1 MLAAAA
7 SAAVLGIDAFDIL
20 VEVHVANG
28 LPQWTLVGLAATAV
42 KESRDRVGAALA
54 NSGFTVPPRRITI
67 NLCPADTPKNGTAF
81 DLPIALALLAASGQL
96 PPETLQG
103 VCAIGELGLDGQ
115 LRPVRG
121 VLAVARHVA
130 ATSGAKL
137 IVPPDN
143 LDEALRVPHARAAAP
158 RTLLELVVALR
169 DGLLCEESR
178 RRPTVI
184 ANDDTPDLGDVVGQ
198 ELAVRALEI
207 AAAGSH
213 NLLLVGPPGAG
224 KTMLARRLPGILP
237 PLDDNEILE
246 VLAIQSVAGV
256 LAPTLSLADTPQR
269 PFRAPH
275 HSISVAGLVGG
286 GGWPRPGEVSLA
298 HRGVLFLDEL
308 SLFPR
313 NTLEALRQP
322 LEDGLVVIARAA
334 RAVRFPSRFALV
346 AATNPCACG
355 HAGSDDRRCRCSVAE
370 LDRHRAR
377 LSGPLADRIDL
388 HVHVQRV
395 PPQSLA
401 THSAA
406 DRSARVRERVIRAR
420 ERQRLRYAHTAHF
433 TTPVRDSVDPTH
445 RAQVAQFAELAH
457 HISQSTPSN
466 EQLLS
471 PTAPHSDLHAEFHN
485 SLHEAVSNQ
494 PRRTQAALYTLPHD
508 TNASAP
514 VRLITPAAQLD
525 SDARA
530 LLVRAAD
537 RLGLSARAYH
547 RVLRVART
555 IADLD
560 DADGV
565 TRDHI
570 AEALRYRPLVSDL
583 NSSDSTHEPT
593 YNP

>member
-121 VLAVARHVA
+121 VLAVARHVT
-130 ATSGAKL
+130 ATSGGML

-143 LDEALRVPHARAAAP
+143 LEEALRVPHARAAAP
-158 RTLLELVVALR
+158 RTLLDLVVALR
-169 DGLLCEESR
+169 DGLLREETR
-178 RRPTVI
+178 RRV
-184 ANDDTPDLGDVVGQ
+184 AAVVSDDTPDLGDVVGQ
-198 ELAVRALEI
+198 EMAVRALEI

-256 LAPTLSLADTPQR
+256 LEPAQSLALTPQR

-313 NTLEALRQP
+313 HTLEALRQP
-322 LEDGLVVIARAA
+322 LEDGLVVVARAA

-346 AATNPCACG
+346 AASNPCACG
-355 HAGSDDRRCRCSVAE
+355 YAGSDDHRCRCSVAE
-370 LDRHRAR
+370 LERHRAR

-401 THSAA
+401 AHAA
-406 DRSARVRERVIRAR
+406 HAATDRSARVRERVIRAR
-420 ERQRLRYAHTAHF
+420 ERQRLRYAHSAC
-433 TTPVRDSVDPTH
+433 R
-445 RAQVAQFAELAH
+445 
-457 HISQSTPSN
+457 STP
-466 EQLLS
+466 
-471 PTAPHSDLHAEFHN
+471 AHN
-485 SLHEAVSNQ
+485 SAEVPISAHPESH
-494 PRRTQAALYTLPHD
+494 ALYTLPHD

-525 SDARA
+525 SDARV

-560 DADGV
+560 EADGV
-565 TRDHI
+565 SRDHI

-583 NSSDSTHEPT
+583 P
-593 YNP
+593 PPR